1 MNTSNELLLS
11 IINSRLKELTD
22 KDKIKVYYDDID
34 LVRLIKGIEENND
47 NMKYLT
53 DSLIEGIIST
63 SKVRNKEKFISQI
76 KSIRDVFI
84 GKQKYKLKVDF
95 NPKYIKDINTFLALL
110 RDYVEVSESGL
121 IDNENYI
128 NELKELKE
136 KMFSNE
142 LIINFSFIEKML
154 NDYNSVEFES
164 NLYKVMEY
172 ISLHNLNILKT
183 PESILPVV
191 ETKSIKT
198 IDEDENIKAVLDKLE
213 IDYKNLSSDLI
224 GGLVTVNHEVFMDNF
239 GLISKN
245 KAENYGILH
254 LFSKENYKAKLVVLL
269 YSDVETIK
277 EVVDLTKDVNG
288 KINVPLLKS
297 ICNNV
302 ATCFIKNENQRY
314 KPMFENFKKNMEQ
327 LKSLEVNYPLLIKN
341 SPLFMVASASDINFA
356 LNHLAMMGFD
366 KKQVVNKC
374 YKTLSIN
381 PSLIVKNSNILKSKI
396 VDLDMFIKE
405 SKNYVLLKIDNL
417 EDKINFLVSQKKETT
432 THKKLT
438 KNIEECVVNALRNG
452 DSYDRL
458 Y

>member
-110 RDYVEVSESGL
+110 RDYVEISESGL

-239 GLISKN
+239 GLISRN

-452 DSYDRL
+452 D
-458 Y
+458 

>member
-1 MNTSNELLLS
+1 MSVNTSNELLLS

-110 RDYVEVSESGL
+110 RDYVEISESGL

-254 LFSKENYKAKLVVLL
+254 LFSKENYKAKLIVLL

-452 DSYDRL
+452 D
-458 Y
+458 

>member
-110 RDYVEVSESGL
+110 RDYVEISESGL

-341 SPLFMVASASDINFA
+341 SPLFMVVSASDINFA

-452 DSYDRL
+452 D
-458 Y
+458 

>member
-110 RDYVEVSESGL
+110 RDYVEISESGL

-381 PSLIVKNSNILKSKI
+381 PSLIVKNSNILKSEI

-452 DSYDRL
+452 D
-458 Y
+458 

>member
-1 MNTSNELLLS
+1 MSVNTSNELLLS

-224 GGLVTVNHEVFMDNF
+224 GSLVTVNHEVFMDNF

-417 EDKINFLVSQKKETT
+417 EDKINFLVSQKKEIT

-438 KNIEECVVNALRNG
+438 KNIEECVINALRNG
-452 DSYDRL
+452 D
-458 Y
+458 

>member
-47 NMKYLT
+47 NMKYLN

-110 RDYVEVSESGL
+110 RDYVEISESGL

-452 DSYDRL
+452 D
-458 Y
+458 

>member
-22 KDKIKVYYDDID
+22 KDNIKVYYDDID

-53 DSLIEGIIST
+53 DSLIEEIIST

-84 GKQKYKLKVDF
+84 GKQKYKLKVEF
-95 NPKYIKDINTFLALL
+95 NPKYIKDINTFLAML
-110 RDYVEVSESGL
+110 RDYVEASESGL
-121 IDNENYI
+121 IDNEKYI

-142 LIINFSFIEKML
+142 LIINFSFIEKVL

-183 PESILPVV
+183 PDSILPVV

-213 IDYKNLSSDLI
+213 IDYKNLSSELI
-224 GGLVTVNHEVFMDNF
+224 GGLVTVNHETFMDNF

-254 LFSKENYKAKLVVLL
+254 LFSKENYKAKLIVLL

-277 EVVDLTKDVNG
+277 EVVDLTKDVKG
-288 KINVPLLKS
+288 KINIPLLKS

-302 ATCFIKNENQRY
+302 ATCFIKNENPKY

-327 LKSLEVNYPLLIKN
+327 LKALEVNYPLLIKN

-356 LNHLAMMGFD
+356 LNHLAMIGFD

-381 PSLIVKNSNILKSKI
+381 PSLIVKNSNILKSKLT
-396 VDLDMFIKE
+396 DLDLFIKE
-405 SKNYVLLKIDNL
+405 SKNYVLLKIENL
-417 EDKINFLVSQKKETT
+417 EEKINCLESQNKETS
-432 THKKLT
+432 THKNLT
-438 KNIEECVVNALRNG
+438 KNIEECVVDALRNG
-452 DSYDRL
+452 D
-458 Y
+458 

>member
-110 RDYVEVSESGL
+110 RDYVEISESGL

-452 DSYDRL
+452 D
-458 Y
+458 

>member
-1 MNTSNELLLS
+1 MSVNTSNELLLS

-110 RDYVEVSESGL
+110 RDYFEISESGL

-452 DSYDRL
+452 D
-458 Y
+458 

>member
-1 MNTSNELLLS
+1 MSVNTSNELLLS

-356 LNHLAMMGFD
+356 LNHLSMMGFD

-452 DSYDRL
+452 D
-458 Y
+458 

>member
-110 RDYVEVSESGL
+110 RDYVEISESGL

-128 NELKELKE
+128 NELKKLKE

-452 DSYDRL
+452 D
-458 Y
+458 

>member
-381 PSLIVKNSNILKSKI
+381 PSLIVKNSNILKSII

-452 DSYDRL
+452 D
-458 Y
+458 

>member
-1 MNTSNELLLS
+1 MSVNTSNELLLS

-110 RDYVEVSESGL
+110 RDYVEISESGL

-154 NDYNSVEFES
+154 NDYNFVEFES

-452 DSYDRL
+452 D
-458 Y
+458 

>member
-1 MNTSNELLLS
+1 MSVNTSNELLLS

-110 RDYVEVSESGL
+110 RDYVEISESGL

-417 EDKINFLVSQKKETT
+417 KDKINFLVSQKKETT

-452 DSYDRL
+452 D
-458 Y
+458 

>member
-63 SKVRNKEKFISQI
+63 SKVRNKEKFISQV

-110 RDYVEVSESGL
+110 RDYVEISESGL

-452 DSYDRL
+452 D
-458 Y
+458 

>member
-1 MNTSNELLLS
+1 MSVNTSNELLLS

-254 LFSKENYKAKLVVLL
+254 LFSKENYKAKLVILL

-452 DSYDRL
+452 D
-458 Y
+458 

>member
-1 MNTSNELLLS
+1 MSVNTSNELLLS

-224 GGLVTVNHEVFMDNF
+224 GILVTVNHEVFMDNF

-356 LNHLAMMGFD
+356 LNHLAMIGFD

-381 PSLIVKNSNILKSKI
+381 PSLIVRNSNILKSKI

-438 KNIEECVVNALRNG
+438 KNIEECVINALRNG
-452 DSYDRL
+452 D
-458 Y
+458 

>member
-1 MNTSNELLLS
+1 MSVNTSNELLLS

-110 RDYVEVSESGL
+110 RDYVEISESGL

-288 KINVPLLKS
+288 KINIPLLKS

-341 SPLFMVASASDINFA
+341 SPLFMVASASDIKFT

-452 DSYDRL
+452 D
-458 Y
+458 

>member
-1 MNTSNELLLS
+1 MSVNTSNELLLS

-128 NELKELKE
+128 NELKKLKE

-452 DSYDRL
+452 D
-458 Y
+458 

>member
-1 MNTSNELLLS
+1 MSVNTSNELLLS

-110 RDYVEVSESGL
+110 RDYVEISESGL

-396 VDLDMFIKE
+396 VDLDMFVKE

-452 DSYDRL
+452 D
-458 Y
+458 

>member
-110 RDYVEVSESGL
+110 RDYVEISESGL

-396 VDLDMFIKE
+396 VNLDMFIKE

-452 DSYDRL
+452 D
-458 Y
+458 

>member
-1 MNTSNELLLS
+1 MSVNTSNELLLS

-341 SPLFMVASASDINFA
+341 SPLFMVASASNINFA

-452 DSYDRL
+452 D
-458 Y
+458 

>member
-110 RDYVEVSESGL
+110 RDYVEISESGL

-302 ATCFIKNENQRY
+302 ATSFIKNENQRY

-452 DSYDRL
+452 D
-458 Y
+458 

>member
-110 RDYVEVSESGL
+110 RDYVEISESGL

-438 KNIEECVVNALRNG
+438 KNIEECVINALRNG
-452 DSYDRL
+452 D
-458 Y
+458 

>member
-1 MNTSNELLLS
+1 MSVNTSNELLLS

-302 ATCFIKNENQRY
+302 ATCFMKNENQRY

-452 DSYDRL
+452 D
-458 Y
+458 

>member
-1 MNTSNELLLS
+1 MSVNTSNELLLS

-341 SPLFMVASASDINFA
+341 SPLFMVASANDINFA

-452 DSYDRL
+452 D
-458 Y
+458 

>member
-1 MNTSNELLLS
+1 MSVNTSNELLLS

-84 GKQKYKLKVDF
+84 GKQKYKLKV
-95 NPKYIKDINTFLALL
+95 
-110 RDYVEVSESGL
+110 YVEISESGL

-452 DSYDRL
+452 D
-458 Y
+458 

>member
-110 RDYVEVSESGL
+110 RDYVEISESGL

-128 NELKELKE
+128 NELKELKG

-452 DSYDRL
+452 D
-458 Y
+458 

>member
-1 MNTSNELLLS
+1 MSVNTSNELLLS

-110 RDYVEVSESGL
+110 RDYVEISESGL

-128 NELKELKE
+128 NELKELKG

-452 DSYDRL
+452 D
-458 Y
+458 

>member
-110 RDYVEVSESGL
+110 RDYVEISESGL

-288 KINVPLLKS
+288 KINIPLLKS

-341 SPLFMVASASDINFA
+341 SPLFMVASASDIKFT

-452 DSYDRL
+452 D
-458 Y
+458 

>member
-110 RDYVEVSESGL
+110 RDYVEISESGL

-142 LIINFSFIEKML
+142 LIINFSFVEKML

-452 DSYDRL
+452 D
-458 Y
+458 

>member
-110 RDYVEVSESGL
+110 RDYVEISESGL
-121 IDNENYI
+121 IDNEDYI

-452 DSYDRL
+452 D
-458 Y
+458 

>member
-110 RDYVEVSESGL
+110 RDYVEISESGL

-128 NELKELKE
+128 NELKDLKE

-452 DSYDRL
+452 D
-458 Y
+458 

>member
-1 MNTSNELLLS
+1 MSVNTSNELLLS

-95 NPKYIKDINTFLALL
+95 NHKYIKDINTFLALL

-164 NLYKVMEY
+164 NLYKVMEF

-452 DSYDRL
+452 D
-458 Y
+458 

>member
-1 MNTSNELLLS
+1 MSVNTSNELLLS

-198 IDEDENIKAVLDKLE
+198 IDEDENIKAVLDKLD

-452 DSYDRL
+452 D
-458 Y
+458 

>member
-1 MNTSNELLLS
+1 MSVNTSNELLLS

-53 DSLIEGIIST
+53 DPLIEGIIST

-84 GKQKYKLKVDF
+84 GKQKYKLKVEF
-95 NPKYIKDINTFLALL
+95 NPKYIKDINTFLTML
-110 RDYVEVSESGL
+110 RDYVEESESGL

-142 LIINFSFIEKML
+142 LIINFSFIEKVL

-183 PESILPVV
+183 PDSILPVV

-213 IDYKNLSSDLI
+213 IDYKNLSSELI
-224 GGLVTVNHEVFMDNF
+224 GGLVTVNHETFMDNF

-254 LFSKENYKAKLVVLL
+254 LFSKENYKAKLIVLL

-277 EVVDLTKDVNG
+277 EVVDLTKDVKG
-288 KINVPLLKS
+288 KINIPLLKS

-302 ATCFIKNENQRY
+302 ATCFIKNENPKY

-381 PSLIVKNSNILKSKI
+381 PSLIVKNSNVLKSKI

-405 SKNYVLLKIDNL
+405 SKNYVLLKVENL
-417 EDKINFLVSQKKETT
+417 EDKINYLVKQNKETT

-438 KNIEECVVNALRNG
+438 KNIEECVVDALRNG
-452 DSYDRL
+452 D
-458 Y
+458 

>member
-110 RDYVEVSESGL
+110 RDYVETSESGL

-452 DSYDRL
+452 D
-458 Y
+458 

>member
-11 IINSRLKELTD
+11 ITNSRLKELTD

-110 RDYVEVSESGL
+110 RDYVEISESGL

-452 DSYDRL
+452 D
-458 Y
+458 

>member
-1 MNTSNELLLS
+1 MSVNTSNELLLS

-110 RDYVEVSESGL
+110 RDYVEISESGL

-438 KNIEECVVNALRNG
+438 KNIEECVINALRNG
-452 DSYDRL
+452 D
-458 Y
+458 